1 MRWEKNQ
8 IGMTVTCEIIRFQE
22 LLVIGTTRIWAY
34 KTLYGVRGLVIRP
47 LQQAAYGG
55 FAAVGPAG
63 RC

>member
-1 MRWEKNQ
+1 MYLS
-8 IGMTVTCEIIRFQE
+8 I
-22 LLVIGTTRIWAY
+22 Y
-34 KTLYGVRGLVIRP
+34 KTVYGVRGLVIRP